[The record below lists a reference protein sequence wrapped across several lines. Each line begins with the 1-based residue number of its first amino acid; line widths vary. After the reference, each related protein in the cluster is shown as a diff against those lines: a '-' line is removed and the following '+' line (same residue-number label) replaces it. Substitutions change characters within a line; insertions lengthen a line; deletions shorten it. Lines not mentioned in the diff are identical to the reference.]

1 MVIVIWVLDHLHH
14 FIVWQMAPTRHG
26 DYAAI
31 VWLLIAQMQ
40 HRYHCSK
47 MSILRRSSDG
57 RLPPPQFPFGN
68 NIRAWQEAVLDRHD
82 LEICAAAEADQEAAK
97 ARSEAGKR
105 LQKGR
110 EAKKL
115 KNRRHRATR
124 TRKRKAA
131 SSAINEAELVPA
143 E

>member
-1 MVIVIWVLDHLHH
+1 M
-14 FIVWQMAPTRHG
+14 G
-26 DYAAI
+26 GI

-57 RLPPPQFPFGN
+57 RLPAPQFPFGN

-82 LEICAAAEADQEAAK
+82 LEMCAAAEADQEAAK

-115 KNRRHRATR
+115 LKPRPRPAMRRKKSR
-124 TRKRKAA
+124 TPARRKHKA
-131 SSAINEAELVPA
+131 EAVTITETTELVPA